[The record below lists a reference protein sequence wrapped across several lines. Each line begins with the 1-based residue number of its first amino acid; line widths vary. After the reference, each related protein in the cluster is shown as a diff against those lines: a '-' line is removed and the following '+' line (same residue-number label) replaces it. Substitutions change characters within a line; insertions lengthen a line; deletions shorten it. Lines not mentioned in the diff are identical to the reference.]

1 MFLLV
6 AAPCA
11 FAGPDE
17 RAIKE
22 TAKRTGYSVS
32 EVREHYS
39 GCGSG
44 ITPWMNLCAEY
55 NFIASDLKLND
66 LYGSVKKNVKGTS
79 AEERLIQAQRAWLK
93 FRDLTCKYE
102 SEGYAGGTGRA
113 GIELSCMQR
122 QTEARIKD
130 FEAYLQCTEPGR
142 PGEW

>member
-1 MFLLV
+1 MNKIPILMFLLV

-79 AEERLIQAQRAWLK
+79 AE
-93 FRDLTCKYE
+93 
-102 SEGYAGGTGRA
+102 
-113 GIELSCMQR
+113 
-122 QTEARIKD
+122 
-130 FEAYLQCTEPGR
+130 
-142 PGEW
+142 